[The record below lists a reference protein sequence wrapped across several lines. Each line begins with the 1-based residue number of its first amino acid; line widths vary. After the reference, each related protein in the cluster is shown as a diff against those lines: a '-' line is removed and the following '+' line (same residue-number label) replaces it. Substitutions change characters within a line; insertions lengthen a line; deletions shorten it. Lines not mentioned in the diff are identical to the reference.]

1 MKTIQQL
8 KNWLMDASFS
18 KKLFVSYLAIILVF
32 LGLAVSINYYKT
44 AEFTEQQETYAH
56 QQTLAQTASFVGY
69 KASAIKNIIDIISYD
84 DKIQE
89 IITTNESYYRKDMG
103 NWVIQTTTVR
113 NILFNTYTTPDI
125 TSVRLYMDEGPA
137 AIEET
142 EEFQSM
148 TTAEKASW
156 YQRLE
161 ESRDTYL
168 WMPQIPF
175 EEQGEAQISFI
186 KKIANASRMNDF
198 IGIIKADVPQSVL
211 DEIVAQAVTTPDTE
225 VLIFN
230 SFGEV
235 VATSHT
241 EQAVTPQQLQQL
253 LDGGSMAADGEIRQ
267 VDLAGE
273 TWLAGVRQ
281 VPGTDWNIAM
291 LVPRTD
297 VLTAATLYRNQM
309 YLVVLA
315 LLVCAIPIAYFTS
328 RSITNRLRWLGGRMQ
343 LASTGDFSHIEGRAG
358 KDEIGRLTQTF
369 NDMLTHITELLEEQY
384 RLGHEIRNLELRVL
398 QSQINPHFL
407 YNTLDMLHW
416 LGIRHHT
423 PDVAEASD
431 ALARFYKLSLGHGE
445 DVVTIQSELDHVA
458 AYVEIQNMRFGHRI
472 HLDIRVPE
480 MLRGCPVL
488 KILLQPLVENAIQ
501 HGIRETENEEG
512 SIVIDGHVEQEA
524 VVLSVEDDGVGMEP
538 SQVEKLLQE
547 ERDPE
552 KSGYGVIN
560 IHKRLQLRY
569 GDAYGLHY
577 TSTPGRGTRVEIRFP
592 MEKAAGTAS

>member
-1 MKTIQQL
+1 MIQQL
-8 KNWLMDASFS
+8 KNWLVDASFS
-18 KKLFVSYLAIILVF
+18 KKLFVSYLAIILAF

-44 AEFTEQQETYAH
+44 AEFTEQQETYAR

-161 ESRDTYL
+161 ESPDAYL
-168 WMPQIPF
+168 WMPQFPF
-175 EEQGEAQISFI
+175 EEQGTVQISFI
-186 KKIANASRMNDF
+186 KKIANANRINDF

-211 DEIVAQAVTTPDTE
+211 NEIVAQAVTTPDTE

-235 VATSHT
+235 IAASHV
-241 EQAVTPQQLQQL
+241 ELCITPQQLQKQL
-253 LDGGSMAADGEIRQ
+253 DSGRLVADGEIRH
-267 VDLAGE
+267 VDLAE
-273 TWLAGVRQ
+273 KTWLAGIRQ
-281 VPGTDWNIAM
+281 VPGTDWKIAL
-291 LVPRTD
+291 LVPRAD

-315 LLVCAIPIAYFTS
+315 LLACAIPIAYFTS
-328 RSITNRLRWLGGRMQ
+328 RSITNRLRRLSSRME
-343 LASTGDFSHIEGRAG
+343 LASTGDFSHIGGRAG

-369 NDMLTHITELLEEQY
+369 NEMLNHITALLEEQY
-384 RLGHEIRNLELRVL
+384 RLGHEIRNQELRVL

-416 LGIRHHT
+416 LGIRHQA
-423 PDVAEASD
+423 PDIAEAAD

-445 DVVTIQSELDHVA
+445 DIVTIQSELDHVS

-480 MLRGCPVL
+480 AMRNCSVL
-488 KILLQPLVENAIQ
+488 KILLQPLVENAIL
-501 HGIRETENEEG
+501 HGIRETESEEG
-512 SIVIDGHVEQEA
+512 HVIIGGDVERETI
-524 VVLSVEDDGVGMEP
+524 VLSVEDDGVGMEP
-538 SQVEKLLQE
+538 SLVEKLLQE
-547 ERDPE
+547 EREPQ

-569 GDAYGLHY
+569 GEEYGLHY
-577 TSTPGRGTRVEIRFP
+577 TSNPGHGTRVEIRFP
-592 MEKAAGTAS
+592 VERATEPIIE